1 MMFLAAEIALLK
13 ERETVILERFIDG
26 CKSILE
32 ESIDL
37 SKKKMEKQN
46 EVDARNK
53 KNKESK

>member
-1 MMFLAAEIALLK
+1 MMFLAEEIALLK
-13 ERETVILERFIDG
+13 ERETIILERFIDG